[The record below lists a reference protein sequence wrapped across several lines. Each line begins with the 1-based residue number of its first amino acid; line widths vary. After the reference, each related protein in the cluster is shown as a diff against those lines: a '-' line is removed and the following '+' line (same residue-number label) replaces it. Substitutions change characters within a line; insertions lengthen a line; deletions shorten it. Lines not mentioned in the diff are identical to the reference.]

1 MTYGT
6 YSVGTVTST
15 YSKKKK
21 KKKKLHIKKY
31 VGLMTGS
38 ILLPCCNISCLF
50 KINLIIRFR

>member
-21 KKKKLHIKKY
+21 KKKKITY
-31 VGLMTGS
+31 Q
-38 ILLPCCNISCLF
+38 
-50 KINLIIRFR
+50 KICWAHDRVYTTSML